1 MVTRRM
7 GRRMRFYRYLG
18 LMLGLTVVVAFAVG
32 CGGGTVID
40 QEKVQ
45 DEVKASLEHS
55 QQAKVSS
62 VQCPSG
68 IEVEAGA
75 TFTCKVSISGGKTET
90 ATLKIRDSDANLS
103 LIDLSPN
110 E

>member
-1 MVTRRM
+1 MA
-7 GRRMRFYRYLG
+7 RFPG
-18 LMLGLTVVVAFAVG
+18 MLGAIAVIALLAFAG

-40 QEKVQ
+40 QAKTQE
-45 DEVKASLEHS
+45 EVKASLERS
-55 QQAKVSS
+55 QHAKIAS

-68 IEVEAGA
+68 VEVEAGA

>member
-1 MVTRRM
+1 MSFL
-7 GRRMRFYRYLG
+7 GRLG
-18 LMLGLTVVVAFAVG
+18 VVLALLAVVAFVAG

-40 QEKVQ
+40 QAKVQ

-55 QQAKVSS
+55 QQAKVTS

-68 IEVEAGA
+68 VEVEAGA